1 MEREWWLMALLGF
14 VALVGLML
22 LALFTL
28 GLLDPNMETEPAAV
42 APESAIEVSL
52 DPVRASAGVGAAIV
66 LFATALLVIKR
77 TDWSFDES

>member
-28 GLLDPNMETEPAAV
+28 GLLDPGAQVEPV
-42 APESAIEVSL
+42 DIAPESAVEVSF
-52 DPVRASAGVGAAIV
+52 DPARASAGVGAAIV

-77 TDWSFDES
+77 TDWSLDES

>member
-28 GLLDPNMETEPAAV
+28 GLLDPGVDTEPAAV
-42 APESAIEVSL
+42 ASEPTIEVSL
-52 DPVRASAGVGAAIV
+52 DPLRAAAGVGAAMV
-66 LFATALLVIKR
+66 LFAAALLVIKR

>member
-22 LALFTL
+22 LALLTL
-28 GLLDPNMETEPAAV
+28 GLLDPVAEVEPSAI

-52 DPVRASAGVGAAIV
+52 DPLRASVGVGAAIV
-66 LFATALLVIKR
+66 LFATALLLIKR
-77 TDWSFDES
+77 TDWSLEEP